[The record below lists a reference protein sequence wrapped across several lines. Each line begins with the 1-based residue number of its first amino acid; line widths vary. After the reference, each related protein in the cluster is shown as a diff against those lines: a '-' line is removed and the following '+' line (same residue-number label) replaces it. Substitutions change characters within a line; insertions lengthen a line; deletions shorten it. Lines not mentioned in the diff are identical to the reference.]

1 MKILFILSDMNGG
14 GSQRV
19 VSLLANQMSKKGD
32 ISICTI
38 NQTQENFRIYYKINR
53 N

>member
-19 VSLLANQMSKKGD
+19 VSLLANQMSKKNDD

-38 NQTQENFRIYYKINR
+38 NQTQEKF
-53 N
+53 